1 MHNYIHVYILCNIC
15 LMCGMSLE
23 LEVGDLYTWAQTL
36 GGNWAW
42 STGSGGWDQR
52 RASCYDIIIRLQE
65 IYLVLRCT
73 EIGLGVWSEFFCA
86 GFWLVVMWRSR
97 LCKHT
102 RFTYNNH
109 GNHAPTHTNQGENPC
124 HQNKGR
130 NCYYVVNLPYTFQ
143 SSEIL
148 YHSKYSNIDFS
159 LKKDN

>member
-1 MHNYIHVYILCNIC
+1 MHNDYIHVYILCNIC

-109 GNHAPTHTNQGENPC
+109 GSHAPTHTNQGRKSLPSKQREKLLLCCKFAIHLLKFRNTLSF
-124 HQNKGR
+124 QVFQYWFFIEKG
-130 NCYYVVNLPYTFQ
+130 
-143 SSEIL
+143 
-148 YHSKYSNIDFS
+148 
-159 LKKDN
+159 